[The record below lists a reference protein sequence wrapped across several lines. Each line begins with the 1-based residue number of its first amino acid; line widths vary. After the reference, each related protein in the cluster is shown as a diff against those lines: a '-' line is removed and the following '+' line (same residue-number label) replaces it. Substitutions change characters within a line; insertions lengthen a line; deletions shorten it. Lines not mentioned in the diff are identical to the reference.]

1 MKRLLLAMSLALG
14 LACAVASVA
23 HAEVDE
29 NGDLIVVEE
38 KVDPLKNMKLIAA
51 YALSAIGVVVVGMA
65 VMKTF
70 SSSMSYPQTRM
81 TLVNFLRTN
90 PYQVLIIGKTMAGTV
105 VEPVAEAL
113 KAGGQTGTQDPKI
126 ITTATLPTYDA
137 FGKAVVGKWG
147 ATMMKAKIGFTA
159 GLAGL
164 AMGLMTGQIIP
175 IVLGTLCILGFVRL
189 FLFKQELESNIL
201 RGRVEI
207 LPEVD
212 KAIETQRYYVP
223 PPVQG

>member
-1 MKRLLLAMSLALG
+1 VKRLVLAMLLAVG
-14 LACAVASVA
+14 FACAATSNV
-23 HAEVDE
+23 HADIDE
-29 NGDLIVVEE
+29 NGELIVVEE
-38 KVDPLKNMKLIAA
+38 KPDPLKNMKLIAA
-51 YALSAIGVVVVGMA
+51 YALTAIGAVVVGMA

-70 SSSMSYPQTRM
+70 ASNMSYPQTRM

-113 KAGGQTGTQDPKI
+113 KAGGQVGTQDPKI
-126 ITTATLPTYDA
+126 IATATIPTYDA
-137 FGKAVVGKWG
+137 FGKAVISKWG
-147 ATMMKAKIGFTA
+147 ATMMKAKLGFTA

-164 AMGLMTGQIIP
+164 VMGVMTGSIIP
-175 IVLGTLCILGFVRL
+175 IILGSLCILGFVRL
-189 FLFKQELESNIL
+189 FMFKQELESNIL
-201 RGRVEI
+201 RGRAEI

-223 PPVQG
+223 PPVQQ